1 MDHPATVESV
11 TLWLEHLKAGDPAA
25 AGPLW
30 ERYFAR
36 LVTLARARLRAAP
49 RAAADEEDVALS
61 AFDSFCRGVEA
72 GRFPRLSDRDDLWRL
87 LLVITAR
94 KAAALARWEGRAKR
108 GGGRVVQASAVG
120 GEDDSAADV
129 LAGLAGGE
137 PTPVAAAQ
145 VSEECDR
152 LLALLGDGELR
163 QLAIWKL
170 EGHTNAEI
178 AGKLGKSVPTV
189 ERKLARVRMA
199 WEREGGP

>member
-1 MDHPATVESV
+1 MDHPPSADAVTV
-11 TLWLEHLKAGDPAA
+11 WLERLKAGDPAA

-30 ERYFAR
+30 DRYFAR

-61 AFDSFCRGVEA
+61 AFDSFCRRAAA
-72 GRFPRLSDRDDLWRL
+72 GRFPRLDDRDDLWQV

-94 KAAALARWEGRAKR
+94 KAAALARREGRQKR
-108 GGGRVVQASAVG
+108 GGGRVVQASAAG
-120 GEDDSAADV
+120 GEGSSADV

-137 PTPVAAAQ
+137 PTPEAAAQ
-145 VSEECDR
+145 VAEEYGR

-163 QLAIWKL
+163 RLAIWKL

-189 ERKLARVRMA
+189 ERKLARIRQA
-199 WEREGGP
+199 WEREVER